1 MNHKICLVKEQD
13 HLGKHKAKYEAPGR
27 PDATS
32 WTTESQAYL
41 SQRFKSRMIKKRQT
55 VAKLIEKFES
65 HKYKE
70 QFLQDMSQT
79 QKINRFSAASQKLP
93 KDLNQTEIFELEVG
107 IIYCRCG
114 RNLKHNRSP
123 KPNLDCN
130 SIGGYIKRKNC
141 SRGPKRGPTKRQEQ
155 FFKAKDMLQEAK
167 KRGFPTILARWQDK
181 KAT

>member
-1 MNHKICLVKEQD
+1 MGNTRRSTKPPGDRLQR
-13 HLGKHKAKYEAPGR
+13 LGLPNPRHI
-27 PDATS
+27 
-32 WTTESQAYL
+32 
-41 SQRFKSRMIKKRQT
+41 SQRFKSRMNKKRQK

-79 QKINRFSAASQKLP
+79 QKINRFNEASPKLP
-93 KDLNQTEIFELEVG
+93 KDMNQTEIFEQEVG
-107 IIYCRCG
+107 IIYCRSG

-141 SRGPKRGPTKRQEQ
+141 SRGPKRGPTK
-155 FFKAKDMLQEAK
+155 KARTVLQSKGHVAESK
-167 KRGFPTILARWQDK
+167 EERFSDNSRNMTRTRKLHNFIEGPRYW
-181 KAT
+181 